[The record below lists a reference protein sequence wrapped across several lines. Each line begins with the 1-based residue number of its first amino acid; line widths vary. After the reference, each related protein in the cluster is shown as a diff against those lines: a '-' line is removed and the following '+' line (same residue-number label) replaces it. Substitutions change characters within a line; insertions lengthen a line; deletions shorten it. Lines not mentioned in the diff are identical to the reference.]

1 MRRVWLVMVLVWL
14 PPAWADPVSEDPRQ
28 RQVLEIAEQLRC
40 AVCQNQSVAES
51 HADLAQDM
59 RRTIAEQLAAGRSE
73 AEIIDYFRDRYGDFV
88 LMRPPSHGAGAP
100 LWWAPLGLLAL
111 AGAGAF
117 LYLRR
122 RIGKGDGA

>member
-1 MRRVWLVMVLVWL
+1 MRGVCLALVLLWL
-14 PPAWADPVSEDPRQ
+14 PPAWADTVAEDPRQ

-51 HADLAQDM
+51 HADLARDM

-73 AEIIDYFRDRYGDFV
+73 AEIIAYFRDRYGDFV
-88 LMRPPSHGAGAP
+88 LMRPPSHGSGAP
-100 LWWAPLGLLAL
+100 LWWAPLGLLVV

-117 LYLRR
+117 FYLRR
-122 RIGKGDGA
+122 RIDKGNGT